1 MMKQKCWDSYNL
13 HNYSL
18 YVEGEAGESVKTGG
32 LSEEVL
38 GDKLTVVEFPDM
50 KHGWTMRGNLEDPN
64 IARDVQKAKEL
75 ALQFFENNLN

>member
-1 MMKQKCWDSYNL
+1 VSR
-13 HNYSL
+13 
-18 YVEGEAGESVKTGG
+18 

-50 KHGWTMRGNLEDPN
+50 KHGWTMRENLEDPN
-64 IARDVQKAKEL
+64 VSRDFLKAKEL